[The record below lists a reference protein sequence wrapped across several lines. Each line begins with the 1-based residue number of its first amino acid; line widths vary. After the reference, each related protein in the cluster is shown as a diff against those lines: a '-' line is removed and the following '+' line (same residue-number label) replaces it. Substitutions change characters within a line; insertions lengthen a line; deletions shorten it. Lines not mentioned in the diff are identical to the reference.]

1 MRGPLMLATA
11 AQGFIAF
18 VTLGI
23 GMFIGSWLSG
33 RVVDHFTS
41 PAAVHMWNRIW
52 IVPAIGATAV
62 LLLFAT
68 LFTSE
73 KNPHESRKEGA
84 GRCGRNST
92 LTPARRGLYSR
103 VHPFEQGVFSGA

>member
-1 MRGPLMLATA
+1 MQESFCTVSDGTNLRRPAPENLRAA

-41 PAAVHMWNRIW
+41 PAAVHMWDRIW

-73 KNPHESRKEGA
+73 GNPA
-84 GRCGRNST
+84 
-92 LTPARRGLYSR
+92 
-103 VHPFEQGVFSGA
+103 